1 MDNTAKTAAEL
12 KAELAKKDAQSASA
26 AAKDKALSARQ
37 TIASVLDEGTFVEI
51 GAYVKRDFDE
61 RDYEGVICGYG
72 AIDARLVFVFAQDF
86 YRMKGAFDEVQAKKI
101 CDLYALAVKNGAPVI
116 GVFNSAGAVLSEGVD
131 ALGAYGK
138 VMRAVSDAS
147 GIIPQIAYVNGV
159 CAGSAAVIA
168 SMFDITVAVKD
179 KASLYVS
186 PISTLKAKDAGT
198 AESSFANGL
207 VDKLYA
213 TDAEALGGIRALVNY
228 LPQNNME
235 GTVTELCTDDLNRAV
250 DLAFADGDYDMKAVL
265 AAVCD
270 GGSYLEL
277 SENYAP
283 EAVSALASVGGTV
296 CGIVAN
302 QPKENGGRLTP
313 NAARKLAKF
322 VSMCDAFGIPV
333 VTLVDSEGVTASDS
347 YENAPYAA
355 ELAKLAYAYST
366 AETAKVTV
374 VLGRAYGSA
383 FVLMGSKS
391 VGADIAFALDTAKIS
406 ILSPKAAVAFL
417 ENEKVA
423 KKSRDELET
432 EWAAENAAPV
442 KAAVHGEIDDVIA
455 ASEVRMR
462 ICAALSMLASKCGGA
477 PARKHANL
485 PL

>member
-1 MDNTAKTAAEL
+1 MEK
-12 KAELAKKDAQSASA
+12 
-26 AAKDKALSARQ
+26 
-37 TIASVLDEGTFVEI
+37 EGKQL
-51 GAYVKRDFDE
+51 GLFDIFCL
-61 RDYEGVICGYG
+61 GLGG
-72 AIDARLVFVFAQDF
+72 AI
-86 YRMKGAFDEVQAKKI
+86 G
-101 CDLYALAVKNGAPVI
+101 
-116 GVFNSAGAVLSEGVD
+116 
-131 ALGAYGK
+131 
-138 VMRAVSDAS
+138 S
-147 GIIPQIAYVNGV
+147 GIFVMMGSGIAATGRSIFISVAFGCLFMLMAYFFHVV
-159 CAGSAAVIA
+159 MS
-168 SMFDITVAVKD
+168 SMFV
-179 KASLYVS
+179 L
-186 PISTLKAKDAGT
+186 
-198 AESSFANGL
+198 
-207 VDKLYA
+207 
-213 TDAEALGGIRALVNY
+213 
-228 LPQNNME
+228 E
-235 GTVTELCTDDLNRAV
+235 G
-250 DLAFADGDYDMKAVL
+250 GDYDMKAVL

-366 AETAKVTV
+366 AEAAKVTV

-455 ASEVRMR
+455 ASELRMR